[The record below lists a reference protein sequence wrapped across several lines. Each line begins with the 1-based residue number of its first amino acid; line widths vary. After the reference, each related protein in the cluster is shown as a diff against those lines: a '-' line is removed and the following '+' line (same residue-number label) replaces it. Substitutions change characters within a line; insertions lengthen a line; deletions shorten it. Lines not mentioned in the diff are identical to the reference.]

1 MSASRP
7 VNGLLAAFTRQDRQH
22 VIDTSEEVELEFGK
36 TLYKPGS

>member
-22 VIDTSEEVELEFGK
+22 VIDTSEEVELEFSRLC
-36 TLYKPGS
+36 TSRGS